1 MPYRLHVP
9 TYDKPL
15 GETGL
20 WRFVNLNAGST
31 LIRATTTWAVTTS
44 PGMDELNAAQNYY
57 RGGYEYVIAD
67 DIAAQLIADGFGAY
81 VELI

>member
-1 MPYRLHVP
+1 MPYRLNVP

-31 LIRATTTWAVTTS
+31 LVKTAGHWSVTTS
-44 PGMDELNAAQNYY
+44 PGTDELTAAQSYY
-57 RGGYEYVIAD
+57 RGGYQYTVS
-67 DIAAQLIADGFGAY
+67 DIVAAELIADGFGAY